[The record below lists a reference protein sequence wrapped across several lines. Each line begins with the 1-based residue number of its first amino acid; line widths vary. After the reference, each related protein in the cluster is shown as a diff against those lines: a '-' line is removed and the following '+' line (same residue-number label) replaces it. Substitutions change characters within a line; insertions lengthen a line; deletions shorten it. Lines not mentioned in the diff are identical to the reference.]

1 MNNAKN
7 SQKKLRHI
15 LNSKFFDEIL
25 YLLIKI
31 NFFDLR
37 NLDTILVLHKKWTY
51 FGYSGED

>member
-37 NLDTILVLHKKWTY
+37 NLDTILVLHKK
-51 FGYSGED
+51 